1 MQEDKPKKD
10 TDLMKIYF
18 PKGSDSPMMKINY
31 DEALSPIIGEQEV
44 KKGQS
49 IEELRDY
56 SVVSYTAAF
65 LGILINSAAEKY
77 GTPISL
83 YVDTLLNI
91 LASTVEGKDPKT
103 ANRLLDAT
111 LRRRD
116 MDRKLAEANIKVKDS
131 TLKN

>member
-1 MQEDKPKKD
+1 MQINKLKED

-18 PKGSDSPMMKINY
+18 PKGSDSPIMEINY
-31 DEALSPIIGEQEV
+31 DEALSPIIGEREV
-44 KKGQS
+44 KEGQS

-77 GTPISL
+77 GKPVSL
-83 YVDTLLNI
+83 YVEAI
-91 LASTVEGKDPKT
+91 IECLAASVRGKDPKT
-103 ANRLLDAT
+103 ANRILDAS
-111 LRRRD
+111 LKRRD
-116 MDRKLAEANIKVKDS
+116 MDRYLAEANIKVKDS